1 MTGLKSYNKTPWPH
15 LYTAV
20 HANRKPVC
28 LLLVV
33 FYSIKLTYVYIIANT
48 IKKQTADV
56 HCQYSTRYFNL
67 WFCRVNLIVHLL
79 NCLVLAVRDC
89 AGIAVNK
96 SFATDRHSIT
106 EQSSWTLGT
115 VELLTTW
122 CLQLS
127 WCKSEIYAMHVTLTD
142 QKSSSLLF
150 FCLWRVV
157 WLCEYYTW
165 TSTNHLYSSSEKY
178 FSLPSSHSYTV
189 PHTSNYS
196 N

>member
-28 LLLVV
+28 LLPVV
-33 FYSIKLTYVYIIANT
+33 FYSIKLTYVYIIVNT

-89 AGIAVNK
+89 ARIAVNK

-127 WCKSEIYAMHVTLTD
+127 WCKSYIVCNACNSYRPKKQQFNIFLSL
-142 QKSSSLLF
+142 KSMIM
-150 FCLWRVV
+150 
-157 WLCEYYTW
+157 
-165 TSTNHLYSSSEKY
+165 
-178 FSLPSSHSYTV
+178 
-189 PHTSNYS
+189 
-196 N
+196 

>member
-1 MTGLKSYNKTPWPH
+1 MEDLSWSLWLVYVKLWLICYFDLVDGWRSFMTGLKSYNKTPWPH

-20 HANRKPVC
+20 HANRKPVY
-28 LLLVV
+28 LLPVV
-33 FYSIKLTYVYIIANT
+33 FYSIKLTYVYIIVNT

-89 AGIAVNK
+89 ARIAVNK
-96 SFATDRHSIT
+96 SFATDRHTIT

-115 VELLTTW
+115 IELLTTW

-127 WCKSEIYAMHVTLTD
+127 WCESYIVCNACNSYRPKKQQFNIFLSLKSMIM
-142 QKSSSLLF
+142 
-150 FCLWRVV
+150 
-157 WLCEYYTW
+157 
-165 TSTNHLYSSSEKY
+165 
-178 FSLPSSHSYTV
+178 
-189 PHTSNYS
+189 
-196 N
+196 